1 MTSQISTKLTAAQPL
16 LESTYKWVFVIGAV
30 VAAGFGLAD
39 ILGLGSSIAEAAP
52 PPRTPT
58 DSGGPE

>member
-16 LESTYKWVFVIGAV
+16 LESTYTWVLVIGAV
-30 VAAGFGLAD
+30 VAAGLGLAD
-39 ILGLGSSIAEAAP
+39 ILGLGTTIAEAV

-58 DSGGPE
+58 GVDPE